1 MGLYLER
8 NYEIYVKHFTGTQA
22 VSHLGHSSLQLP
34 LDFMDDWRTERYNS
48 SLRVRA
54 NCVFPKRGH
63 VSQTHFTVHHRI
75 RKWQTFLHLPTAPRD
90 LLY

>member
-34 LDFMDDWRTERYNS
+34 LDFMDD
-48 SLRVRA
+48 
-54 NCVFPKRGH
+54 
-63 VSQTHFTVHHRI
+63 
-75 RKWQTFLHLPTAPRD
+75 
-90 LLY
+90 